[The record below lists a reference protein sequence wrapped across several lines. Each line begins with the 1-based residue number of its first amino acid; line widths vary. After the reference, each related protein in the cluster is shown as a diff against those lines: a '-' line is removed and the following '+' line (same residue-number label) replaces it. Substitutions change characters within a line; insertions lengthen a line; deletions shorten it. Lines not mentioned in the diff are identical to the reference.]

1 ALPNKL
7 GLTPPSL
14 QPPRQAP
21 PQTQSPSVLVERQ
34 RRPVRPPTP
43 RSRVRTFRPED
54 KEPAI
59 RQETIEGPLLVLP
72 SKGQAVTQRRA
83 KRPDQSPPVVAV
95 NAPPSRNVR
104 QTHSKAKVVA
114 SPLRKRASLGAPG
127 TTGKA
132 VRDKRVVTR
141 GVPNPVTPKRDPLV
155 AAKIQGKGKGQY
167 WLEGTREYN
176 NAAGTPTSPPNDS
189 YVILPQSQAEALKF
203 RAAGTPANTK
213 ITPRIVD
220 GQQAE
225 SYGAGRVFAGPDPLP
240 GGGKNQQP
248 AHNVTARVTRKA
260 PGPLVKRSTALEAES
275 VDTPANKAYLKTVG
289 AELKQNA
296 GYNEILNKGEI
307 GILRPGNISTKGVD
321 AITAEIKGD
330 KARIFLNDFTS
341 PDASK
346 LEKETW
352 KNWYKELAKSM
363 ETLS

>member
-1 ALPNKL
+1 
-7 GLTPPSL
+7 
-14 QPPRQAP
+14 
-21 PQTQSPSVLVERQ
+21 
-34 RRPVRPPTP
+34 
-43 RSRVRTFRPED
+43 
-54 KEPAI
+54 
-59 RQETIEGPLLVLP
+59 
-72 SKGQAVTQRRA
+72 
-83 KRPDQSPPVVAV
+83 
-95 NAPPSRNVR
+95 
-104 QTHSKAKVVA
+104 
-114 SPLRKRASLGAPG
+114 
-127 TTGKA
+127 
-132 VRDKRVVTR
+132 
-141 GVPNPVTPKRDPLV
+141 
-155 AAKIQGKGKGQY
+155 
-167 WLEGTREYN
+167 
-176 NAAGTPTSPPNDS
+176 
-189 YVILPQSQAEALKF
+189 
-203 RAAGTPANTK
+203 
-213 ITPRIVD
+213 D

-363 ETLS
+363 ETLSFDDKRIETAIKKAFANNEVYVRTVRVEIPSTASSDHTIRPSLTFEILGQVKP